1 MTPIRARSGI
11 ALSLFA
17 VLALTAC
24 SGGSDTAATPD
35 PEETVGWDVYVQECL
50 SEAGFET
57 VLDGDG
63 GLKGADDEPL
73 AEEAMMAEAAAQST
87 CTDEWT
93 EKYPAATVPIATK

>member
-1 MTPIRARSGI
+1 MTPIRARSGL

-24 SGGSDTAATPD
+24 SSGSDTAASPA

-57 VLDGDG
+57 QLDGDG
-63 GLKGADDEPL
+63 GLKGVDNEPVTD
-73 AEEAMMAEAAAQST
+73 EAMMAEVAAQGT